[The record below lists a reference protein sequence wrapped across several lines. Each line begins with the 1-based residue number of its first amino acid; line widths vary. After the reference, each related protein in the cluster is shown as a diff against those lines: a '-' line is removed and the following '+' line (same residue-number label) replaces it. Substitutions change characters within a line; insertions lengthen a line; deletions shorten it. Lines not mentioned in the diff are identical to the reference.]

1 MKLEVPCMR
10 IMRGEAA
17 NLSPSAS
24 KLLITL
30 LGCQDRESMTVSR
43 SKNTFLR
50 LTGLQKSSFFMA
62 KKELAEKQWI
72 TLDGPFIVIQPDGQ
86 LVHDD
91 EQIVQ
96 SHGHLVHGEKP
107 LVQRGGQ
114 IARSDGL
121 KVQPR
126 GHRSDQER
134 DPDQGSAASP
144 EDARLIGHYY
154 NMEQWGIEELWKV
167 CRLHSRD
174 AVLAVFQ
181 TMKRTTV
188 NDPLAYMRT
197 SLENNGHSGKER
209 KLLELFA
216 DTLE

>member
-1 MKLEVPCMR
+1 MKLEVPHLR

-24 KLLITL
+24 KLLLIL
-30 LGCQDRESMTVSR
+30 IGCQDKESMTVSR
-43 SKNTFLR
+43 SKNSFLR
-50 LTGLQKSSFFMA
+50 LTGLQKSSFFIA
-62 KKELAEKQWI
+62 KKELANKQWI

-86 LVHDD
+86 LVQSDGLK
-91 EQIVQ
+91 VQ
-96 SHGHLVHGEKP
+96 PDGQLVQREKP
-107 LVQRGGQ
+107 LVQRSGQ
-114 IARSDGL
+114 LVQSDGL

-134 DPDQGSAASP
+134 DLDQGSAATP
-144 EDARLIGHYY
+144 DDAQMIGHYY
-154 NMEQWGIEELWKV
+154 SMEQWGIEELWKV

-181 TMKRTTV
+181 TMKRTGIK
-188 NDPLAYMRT
+188 DPLAYMRT

-209 KLLELFA
+209 RLLELFA
-216 DTLE
+216 DTL